1 MTAPVASV
9 RDQPTRILGI
19 DPGSVITGYGV
30 IDVEGSR
37 LVYVDSGRIRPRGD
51 TFHDRLREIFAL
63 MGELVSKVAPTE
75 IAIER
80 VFMHRNADSA
90 LKLGHARA
98 AALCATFEDPRP
110 IHEYAPREIKQAIT
124 GGGGAEKA
132 QVQHM
137 VARLLNLQGELQAD
151 AADALAVA
159 ITHAHMRG
167 RRALE
172 ARLGGGRRR

>member
-1 MTAPVASV
+1 MAPSPSGT
-9 RDQPTRILGI
+9 DGPTRILGI

-30 IDVEGSR
+30 IDMQGST
-37 LVYVDSGRIRPRGD
+37 LVFVDSGRIRPKGES
-51 TFHDRLREIFAL
+51 FHDRLREIFAH
-63 MGELVSKVAPTE
+63 MGELVSQQLPNE

-98 AALCATFEDPRP
+98 AALCATFADPLP

-124 GGGGAEKA
+124 GGGGAEKS

-137 VARLLNLQGELQAD
+137 VARLLGLQGELQSD

-159 ITHAHMRG
+159 ITHAHLRG

-172 ARLGGGRRR
+172 ARLGARRRR